1 MSTQNNKILT
11 ENDKEFIK
19 TVVDYEPNIK
29 KAQKYI
35 KENYN
40 IDSVF
45 NEETLELGLIANS
58 VNESLNILAAKEYLN
73 EKFTE
78 DQLIVK

>member
-40 IDSVF
+40 IDSIF
-45 NEETLELGLIANS
+45 NEETLELELIANS
-58 VNESLNILAAKEYLN
+58 VNESLNILAAREYLN
-73 EKFTE
+73 EKFT
-78 DQLIVK
+78 DDKLIVK